1 MRAFKIPGADMSRS
15 PETPASIKRRLF
27 FQAFLAVL
35 VLGAIGTL
43 FLKSKEST
51 NDQLPVEDPIVS
63 QTVDLPEVDPAALDA
78 LVADDRPEDRVLLE
92 GAAIDALA
100 PTARNLTP
108 LHIVALAPTE
118 LNQGAIVE
126 LDARRH
132 EARGE
137 AFIARGY
144 LADMTKRQRGSDYRN
159 EYIGRL
165 ILEDESSVYFLVYA
179 NPEELLIG
187 DFARVDGL
195 FLKMWSDEDP
205 DDPGNWVEGP
215 LLSAPKLH
223 RSYADLGQVTELDP
237 RIAVQIADDVLM
249 TEDGSPGRWRG
260 VPQEGLWHLMA
271 YARDIPE
278 DAIDWD
284 DVPLL
289 TNAALERVSADGPGH
304 RFQPFKF
311 PISRLQGIR
320 TRTGVENAARVDSF
334 TTGWIGNT
342 TWKNVVHFQM
352 PKPLDGLTHSDHVT
366 GRGFFLSNFAYQSVS
381 GMRMSPVFVLQSLD
395 LHDPEIPFAYR
406 YLAPGLV
413 AVIFVLVGLFIV
425 VLRRDGARAEE
436 LQRDLVRRRQ
446 QRRRARNAAVGSG
459 SA

>member
-1 MRAFKIPGADMSRS
+1 MRAFKIPGADMSRT

-27 FQAFLAVL
+27 FQGFLAVL

-43 FLKSKEST
+43 FLKSQETS
-51 NDQLPVEDPIVS
+51 NDQLPIEDPIVS
-63 QTVDLPEVDPAALDA
+63 QMVDLPEVDAAALDA

-92 GAAIDALA
+92 RAAIDALA

-108 LHIVALAPTE
+108 LHVLTLEPTE
-118 LNQGAIVE
+118 LDEEAIAT

-144 LADMTKRQRGSDYRN
+144 LADMEKRQRGSDYGS

-165 ILEDESSVYFLVYA
+165 ILEDESSVYFLVYS

-187 DFARVDGL
+187 DFARIDGL

-205 DDPGNWVEGP
+205 DEPGNWLEGP
-215 LLSAPKLH
+215 LLSAPKLQ
-223 RSYADLGQVTELDP
+223 RSYADLGKVVELDP
-237 RIAVQIADDVLM
+237 RIAMQIEDDVLM
-249 TEDGSPGRWRG
+249 TEDGTPGRWRG

-271 YARDIPE
+271 YARDLPE
-278 DAIDWD
+278 GAIDWD
-284 DVPLL
+284 EAPKL
-289 TNAALERVSADGPGH
+289 NAEALQQVSADGPGH
-304 RFQPFKF
+304 RFQAFRI

-320 TRTGVENAARVDSF
+320 TRTGVENAARVESF
-334 TTGWIGNT
+334 TTGWLGNT

-352 PKPLDGLTHSDHVT
+352 PKPLDGLTRGDHVT
-366 GRGFFLSNFAYQSVS
+366 ARGFFLSNFAYQSVS
-381 GMRMSPVFVLQSLD
+381 GMRTSPVFVLHSLD
-395 LHDPEIPFAYR
+395 LHDPEIPFIYR
-406 YLAPGLV
+406 VLAPSLV
-413 AVIFVLVGLFIV
+413 GVIFVLVGLFIV
-425 VLRRDGARAEE
+425 VLRRDGARAEA
-436 LQRDLVRRRQ
+436 LQRDMVRRRQ
-446 QRRRARNAAVGSG
+446 QRRARNATVGSG